1 LSKYYLLEQEF
12 YYPDYEFY
20 QRTPM
25 LLIPCSYAFADPEA
39 RGFIMHRISFWK
51 SDKSQV
57 HGKLQMED
65 LGAESMNIKRMLEN
79 KAGNLESFD
88 RGMSYIPQ

>member
-1 LSKYYLLEQEF
+1 
-12 YYPDYEFY
+12 
-20 QRTPM
+20 M

-51 SDKSQV
+51 TDKSQQ
-57 HGKLQMED
+57 HGKLQIED